1 MKLKIQGKFNLMS
14 KKIVVDT
21 SIIIDRKIPEIIEK
35 EKPEEIIIPNV
46 VLDELQAQASKGRDE
61 GFLGLEQLK
70 ETRKICQEKQ
80 IKLSFKGE
88 RPTLNDIKLASS
100 GRLDALIRDTAKK
113 NDAILI
119 TADYVQAL
127 VGEAEGVKT
136 KYIQKKKKNIKI
148 GFKRF
153 FTKDTM
159 SIHLKQGALPLAKR
173 GEPGKFN
180 LVKIRNKPLSEK
192 ELKSMFR
199 QITSIARNEENFFI
213 EIDEPGA
220 TVIQMGEYRVAL
232 AKPPFSD
239 KMEIT
244 VVRPMVKLRLQ
255 DYHLSKKL
263 LNRLRSRAEG
273 VLIAGPPGSGKT
285 TFAGSLAD
293 FYSSLGKVTKTLESP
308 RDLQVSPEITQYT
321 PLSGDFAKTASILLL
336 VRPDYT
342 IFDELRES
350 ENFKVFADMRL
361 AGVGMVGVLH
371 SAGAVD
377 AIKRFITRVE
387 LGMIPSVIDT
397 VIFIKYGKIE
407 KIYNLALTVKVPT
420 GMYERDLAR
429 PLVEVRD
436 FETGRLEYEIYTF
449 GKENAVVPI
458 EKVEVASPVE
468 DMALQRIKKVIHRY
482 DRGAQIELVDKKRAL
497 VRVNNKVI
505 PKIIGKNGKNIS
517 KIEEKLG
524 IRIDIEP
531 K

>member
-1 MKLKIQGKFNLMS
+1 MP

-21 SIIIDRKIPEIIEK
+21 SIIIDKKMPEIIEK
-35 EKPEEIIIPNV
+35 EKPEEIIIPNI

-61 GFLGLEQLK
+61 GYLGLEQIK

-88 RPTLNDIKLASS
+88 RPTLNDIKLESS
-100 GRLDALIRDTAKK
+100 GRLDALIRDAAKQ

-119 TADYVQAL
+119 TADYVQSL

-136 KYIQKKKKNIKI
+136 KYIQKKKKPIKL

-159 SIHLKQGALPLAKR
+159 SIHLKQGAFPLAKR
-173 GEPGKFN
+173 GEPGNFN
-180 LVKIRNKPLSEK
+180 LVKIRNKTLSEK
-192 ELKSMFR
+192 ELKNMFR
-199 QITSIARNEENFFI
+199 QITSTARNEENFFI

-244 VVRPMVKLRLQ
+244 VVRPIVKLRLQ

-263 LNRLRSRAEG
+263 LNRLKSRAEG

-308 RDLQVSPEITQYT
+308 RDLQVSSEITQYT
-321 PLSGDFAKTASILLL
+321 PLRGDFAKTASILLL

-361 AGVGMVGVLH
+361 AGVGMVGVVH
-371 SAGAVD
+371 SSGAID

-387 LGMIPSVIDT
+387 LGIIPSVIDT
-397 VIFIKYGKIE
+397 VIYIKYGKIE
-407 KIYNLALTVKVPT
+407 KIYNLSLTVKVPT
-420 GMYERDLAR
+420 GMYEGDLAR

-436 FETGRLEYEIYTF
+436 FESGQLEYEIYTF

-458 EKVEVASPVE
+458 KKIEISYPVE
-468 DMALQRIKKVIHRY
+468 DLTLQRLTKVIHHY
-482 DRGAQIELVDKKRAL
+482 DKGAQIELVGKKRAL
-497 VRVNNKVI
+497 VRVNNKAI

-517 KIEEKLG
+517 KIEEKLS
-524 IRIDIEP
+524 IRIEIEP